1 MTAPLSLRRLRE
13 LAEKATP
20 GPWTAWLR
28 EDYDAKR
35 LLTYR
40 QRTVIGKGDLG
51 FWRVVGPYDK
61 DREDAELIAALDPA
75 TVLRLVRIAALL
87 RDAVHEMHSYGLL
100 TNHPE
105 ETAPFPP
112 TAGGQWKLC
121 PNVFCREARAALEG
135 VTE

>member
-1 MTAPLSLRRLRE
+1 MTEVLSLRRLRE
-13 LAEKATP
+13 VAE
-20 GPWTAWLR
+20 
-28 EDYDAKR
+28 
-35 LLTYR
+35 
-40 QRTVIGKGDLG
+40 GDLG
-51 FWRVVGPYDK
+51 AAT
-61 DREDAELIAALDPA
+61 DADDAVLIGVWDPR